1 LLVALSAL
9 FILAVVLV
17 LSPIVRGQIRLGSQN
32 FTALNSIGRLI
43 GSFILAAIV
52 YYFVRQVGRSM
63 ERGSRGRAWLF
74 AILILLALLTVRFT
88 FMSSFQN
95 ADFVTE
101 YLVYAHGAPATKIEV
116 LDQLEQLS
124 MRLSGDKGIKVAFDN
139 DSSWPFTWYLRDY
152 PNRIYFGENPGR
164 NITEAPVVIVGSQN
178 WGKVEPILGDDYEER
193 TYTFLW
199 WPMEEYRKL
208 SWNAILGDPNANP
221 ELRRGLG
228 NPEVRQALWDIFFYR
243 DYEKYGS
250 VFGGNYAL
258 GEWPLRHDLR
268 MYIRKDTLATLW
280 DHGIDAVAAEPAI
293 DIYAENNLELLP
305 SLIIGSQGSESGQLL
320 QPRNVTVSPQGLIFV
335 ADSGNH
341 RVQVFDQ
348 DGNFNQGWGAFGSE
362 PGKFNEPWGI
372 AADEDFVYVADTWN
386 HRIQKFSHDGE
397 LIDIFGQ
404 SGSPTDGQIGEGL
417 FFGPRAVVVRDDGNI
432 VVTDTGNHR
441 LQLFNSDGQFIQ
453 ALGSQGTLPGQFYEP
468 VGLGVGDDGSIFV
481 ADTWNGR
488 IQNFGQDLLPLN
500 EWSVDAWYGES
511 INNKPY
517 MAVGSRGQIYVT
529 DPEGYRVLIFDSDGQ
544 YVGRFGQYSNEID
557 GFALPVGIATDD
569 TGKVYVADAGNSRIL
584 IFEPPN
590 TTSLDRIIQE

>member
-1 LLVALSAL
+1 
-9 FILAVVLV
+9 
-17 LSPIVRGQIRLGSQN
+17 
-32 FTALNSIGRLI
+32 
-43 GSFILAAIV
+43 
-52 YYFVRQVGRSM
+52 
-63 ERGSRGRAWLF
+63 
-74 AILILLALLTVRFT
+74 
-88 FMSSFQN
+88 
-95 ADFVTE
+95 
-101 YLVYAHGAPATKIEV
+101 
-116 LDQLEQLS
+116 
-124 MRLSGDKGIKVAFDN
+124 
-139 DSSWPFTWYLRDY
+139 
-152 PNRIYFGENPGR
+152 
-164 NITEAPVVIVGSQN
+164 
-178 WGKVEPILGDDYEER
+178 
-193 TYTFLW
+193 
-199 WPMEEYRKL
+199 MEEYRKL
-208 SWNAILGDPNANP
+208 SWNAILGDPNADP

-305 SLIIGSQGSESGQLL
+305 SLIIGSPGSESGQLL
-320 QPRNVTVSPQGLIFV
+320 QPRNVAVSPQGLIFV

-348 DGNFNQGWGAFGSE
+348 DGNFTQGWGAFGSE
-362 PGKFNEPWGI
+362 PGNFNEPWGI

-397 LIDIFGQ
+397 LVDIFGQ

-417 FFGPRAVVVRDDGNI
+417 FFGPRAVVIRDDGNI

-453 ALGSQGTLPGQFYEP
+453 AFGSQGTLPGQFYEP

-557 GFALPVGIATDD
+557 GFALPVGIATDN
-569 TGKVYVADAGNSRIL
+569 TGKVYVADSGNSRIL
-584 IFEPPN
+584 IFEPSN
-590 TTSLDRIIQE
+590 TTSLDRTIQE